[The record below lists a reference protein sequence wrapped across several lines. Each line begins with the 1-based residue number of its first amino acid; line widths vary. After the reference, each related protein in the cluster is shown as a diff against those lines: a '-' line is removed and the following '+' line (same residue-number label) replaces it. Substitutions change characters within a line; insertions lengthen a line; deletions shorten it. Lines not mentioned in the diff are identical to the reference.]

1 MIELPMT
8 GFAGRSELK
17 EEISGLL
24 AKDIVDESLV
34 INVYGDEGTGK
45 STLIAAVL
53 GDFHKKNAFVVDIDL
68 NKSHLRFPENALFF
82 AIRQEIKPEFVD
94 SFALFDLLYL
104 MRIERIHGE
113 LKIPASKF
121 FLIIILQY

>member
-1 MIELPMT
+1 M
-8 GFAGRSELK
+8 
-17 EEISGLL
+17 
-24 AKDIVDESLV
+24 
-34 INVYGDEGTGK
+34 
-45 STLIAAVL
+45 
-53 GDFHKKNAFVVDIDL
+53 
-68 NKSHLRFPENALFF
+68 LFF

>member
-53 GDFHKKNAFVVDIDL
+53 GDFHKKCICCGYRSQQ
-68 NKSHLRFPENALFF
+68 KPPE
-82 AIRQEIKPEFVD
+82 I
-94 SFALFDLLYL
+94 S
-104 MRIERIHGE
+104 
-113 LKIPASKF
+113 
-121 FLIIILQY
+121 

>member
-34 INVYGDEGTGK
+34 INVYGDEGGQGR
-45 STLIAAVL
+45 V
-53 GDFHKKNAFVVDIDL
+53 
-68 NKSHLRFPENALFF
+68 R
-82 AIRQEIKPEFVD
+82 
-94 SFALFDLLYL
+94 
-104 MRIERIHGE
+104 
-113 LKIPASKF
+113 
-121 FLIIILQY
+121 

>member
-1 MIELPMT
+1 M
-8 GFAGRSELK
+8 
-17 EEISGLL
+17 
-24 AKDIVDESLV
+24 
-34 INVYGDEGTGK
+34 
-45 STLIAAVL
+45 IAAVL
-53 GDFHKKNAFVVDIDL
+53 GDFHKNAFVVDIDL
-68 NKSHLRFPENALFF
+68 NKSHLRFPENALF

-121 FLIIILQY
+121 F